1 MGTTLKFIKSSSG
14 FLLLVAL
21 AASCVQSEYTSL
33 VKKELA
39 SGVRQD
45 SLIFGIR
52 FGDTRN
58 DFFGKCFDLNQQQLI
73 TQGPNGTSV
82 QYLFKDS
89 LVHQR
94 ATRLRLLFYP
104 TFDENEKIAEM
115 KMEFSYQG
123 WAPWNRELQSDSL
136 KIKVIDMLSSWYGG
150 NQFINV
156 KLGETDVPIKVDGNR
171 RILID
176 VKDAQSVRVMVQDL
190 LHPMFQHSITA
201 ESSKEAEQK

>member
-1 MGTTLKFIKSSSG
+1 MGIMLKSIKSSS
-14 FLLLVAL
+14 FVLLLAAF
-21 AASCVQSEYTSL
+21 AASCVQSEYTNL

-39 SGVRQD
+39 SGVKQD

-58 DFFGKCFDLNQQQLI
+58 DFFGKCFDLNQQHLI

-89 LVHQR
+89 LVHEK

-104 TFDENEKIAEM
+104 TFDEEEKIAEM

-136 KIKVIDMLSSWYGG
+136 KRKVIQMLTRWYGG
-150 NQFINV
+150 NEFITV
-156 KLGETDVPIKVDGNR
+156 QLGETNVPIKVDGNR
-171 RILID
+171 RIMID
-176 VKDAQSVRVMVQDL
+176 VKDTQSVRVMVQDL
-190 LHPMFQHSITA
+190 LHPKFQHSITA
-201 ESSKEAEQK
+201 ASKGQEEK